1 MDLAEWDERY
11 RAEGDS
17 GASLSSTAT
26 PLLVECASQLPPG
39 RALDLA
45 CGTGRNALWL
55 AERGWSVTAVDGSPA
70 AIDTLRSRAAQ
81 LGVTVNAE
89 LADLEKMEFVIRP
102 ESWDLIAMCY
112 YFRRDLFEPSK
123 QGLVPGGS
131 IVSIALLVEPGK
143 ENSPFRLQPGQLRS
157 YFEGWEV
164 LHEREGRDIWHHA
177 VAEIIARRPEI
188 H

>member
-11 RAEGDS
+11 RAEGD
-17 GASLSSTAT
+17 AANLSATAT

-70 AIDTLRSRAAQ
+70 AIDALRSRAAQ
-81 LGVTVNAE
+81 LGVTVKTRM
-89 LADLEKMEFVIRP
+89 ADLEKKEFVIDP
-102 ESWDLIAMCY
+102 GSWDLIAMCY
-112 YFRRDLFEPSK
+112 YFQRDLLEPCK
-123 QGLVPGGS
+123 LGVVPGAC
-131 IVSIALLVEPGK
+131 IVSIALLIEPGK
-143 ENSPFRLQPGQLRS
+143 ENSPFRLQPGELRG
-157 YFEGWEV
+157 YFEGWEI
-164 LHEREGRDIWHHA
+164 LHDREGRDKWNHA
-177 VAEIIARRPEI
+177 VAEVIARRPEI